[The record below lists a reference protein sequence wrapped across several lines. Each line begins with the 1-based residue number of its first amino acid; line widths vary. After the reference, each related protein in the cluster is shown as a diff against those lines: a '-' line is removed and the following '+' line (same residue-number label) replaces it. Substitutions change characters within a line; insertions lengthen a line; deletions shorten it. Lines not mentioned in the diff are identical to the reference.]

1 MLLDVLKVKEK
12 CKTFKVIEDSQVK
25 NLIVKIVPALAA
37 EDDLGLND
45 RVDIT
50 ADYFYKTTPIA
61 GVYGSMPIKQ
71 GDNLLK
77 NLST

>member
-1 MLLDVLKVKEK
+1 M
-12 CKTFKVIEDSQVK
+12 
-25 NLIVKIVPALAA
+25 KIVPALAA